1 MKNIFWGFV
10 VALGLLAVLIW
21 GLDNLAQ
28 SRADLVYQQARAQAV
43 IIEAQ
48 GQARLDSAQAAAV
61 TSAAMLPWLIVF
73 CTSGVVIVCV
83 VFLLRQPVN
92 PPPAQLIERH
102 IYYLPAPG
110 QTEILLPA
118 RPKKEIIHEQNF

>member
-1 MKNIFWGFV
+1 MKNIFWGLIIG
-10 VALGLLAVLIW
+10 LGLLAAVIW

-28 SRADLVYQQARAQAV
+28 SRADLVYQEARARAV

-48 GQARLDSAQAAAV
+48 GQARLDSAQAAAI
-61 TSAAMLPWLIVF
+61 TSAAALPWLIVF
-73 CTSGVVIVCV
+73 CTSGVVIICV

-92 PPPAQLIERH
+92 NPPAQLIERH

-110 QTEILLPA
+110 QAEIMLPA
-118 RPKKEIIHEQNF
+118 RPRKEITHEQNF